1 MISVDEIADFTVRCH
16 RTLESAGAR
25 IKELEQEN
33 KVLKEQLVL
42 MASKEKDK

>member
-16 RTLESAGAR
+16 RTLDSASAR

-33 KVLKEQLVL
+33 KVLREQLIL
-42 MASKEKDK
+42 MAPKEKDK